1 MPINS
6 GLWLSELNQMA
17 KASGFVVFL
26 SKNRMTIFLD
36 CVAEDRAFAEPVT
49 DFQHSR
55 TAPLVCF
62 VVNAGKLT
70 HIGLGRRGVRAGT
83 GLSRLNIGQTEE
95 LSEPV
100 SVRKLLN
107 RLPKRNAAAVRKRF
121 QLGGLLT
128 DKGFRAVIESVRQL
142 STQAS
147 TLLERFS
154 QVRTERIERLSA
166 KARNNLAQQKEALL
180 TALSIAELSRD
191 PVQEWAPSD
200 GTPASFLDGLP
211 SVRLREDQMVVN
223 DLQNLPGFDVIKTY
237 THDAAVFESDKTSE
251 RLTVILAN
259 RLPLEEQT
267 GTDLIY
273 FNETYQSFVM
283 VQYKAMERTDRKSG
297 IPLYLYRLPDAQL
310 KEEIE
315 RMDALLGA
323 LNTYAPNTDIGGFR
337 LTENPFFLKLCPRLI
352 FNPDDVSLVPGM
364 YLPLDYW
371 KLLEND
377 PGIKGPNGGLRIT
390 YDNAK
395 RYFDNTSFTT
405 VVSKA
410 WIGTTPSQSQVLQ
423 DVIRA
428 ALETGKAVTIAI
440 KPKKSTEP
448 QADDEEIEEEETLD
462 D

>member
-1 MPINS
+1 
-6 GLWLSELNQMA
+6 MA
-17 KASGFVVFL
+17 KANGFVVFL
-26 SKNRMTIFLD
+26 TKDRMDTFLE
-36 CVAEDRAFAEPVT
+36 CVAEERAFAEPVA

-83 GLSRLNIGQTEE
+83 GLSRLNIDKAEK
-95 LSEPV
+95 LANPL

-107 RLPKRNAAAVRKRF
+107 RLPKRNAVSVRKRF
-121 QLGGLLT
+121 RSGGLLT
-128 DKGFRAVIESVRQL
+128 DKGLTAVVEVIRQIEP
-142 STQAS
+142 QAS

-154 QVRTERIERLSA
+154 QTRTERIRRLSER
-166 KARNNLAQQKEALL
+166 ARDNLAQQKEALL
-180 TALSIAELSRD
+180 TALSIAGISRD
-191 PVQEWAPSD
+191 PVQEWTPSD
-200 GTPASFLDGLP
+200 ETPVSFLDGLP
-211 SVRLREDQMVVN
+211 SVRLREDPMVVH
-223 DLQNLPGFDVIKTY
+223 DLQNLPGFEVIKTY
-237 THDAAVFESDKTSE
+237 PYGAAVFESEATSE

-283 VQYKAMERTDRKSG
+283 VQYKAMEREDRRDG
-297 IPLYLYRLPDAQL
+297 PAEAVYRLPDAQL
-310 KEEIE
+310 KEEID
-315 RMDALLGA
+315 RMDTVLSALKA
-323 LNTYAPNTDIGGFR
+323 CAPNTDICGFR
-337 LTENPFFLKLCPRLI
+337 LTENPFFLKLCSRLV
-352 FNPDDVSLVPGM
+352 FNPDDVGLVPGM

-377 PGIKGPNGGLRIT
+377 PGIHGPKGGLRIT

-395 RYFDNTSFTT
+395 RHFDNTAFTI

-410 WIGTTPSQSQVLQ
+410 WVGTTPNQSQVLQ
-423 DVIRA
+423 EVIRA
-428 ALETGKAVTIAI
+428 TLETGKAVAIAI
-440 KPKKSTEP
+440 KPKKSAER
-448 QADDEEIEEEETLD
+448 QADDEEQKEETLD